1 MKQFKVLDYDIIY
14 LSMTSP
20 MLKKTTQISYK
31 STWAKRIHGVE
42 GSDAPHKVAKIAET
56 DLSITIDG
64 DNQIDEQFLT
74 QTIYSKTVLIYPA
87 CS

>member
-20 MLKKTTQISYK
+20 NAEENYTNLLTKVP
-31 STWAKRIHGVE
+31 WAKRIHGVE
-42 GSDAPHKVAKIAET
+42 GSDVPHKACAKIAET

-64 DNQIDEQFLT
+64 DNPNRR
-74 QTIYSKTVLIYPA
+74 TIFNPND
-87 CS
+87 